1 MMLISRS
8 VLLDDVLAAVD
19 SQVARHLFG
28 RFTYFALR
36 PNFTQV
42 ALFQTKLLGRAG
54 CLRQKPGF
62 LLRIAYPSSQSSTN
76 FSTCAAAS

>member
-1 MMLISRS
+1 MLISQS

-28 RFTYFALR
+28 RFTYFALGH
-36 PNFTQV
+36 NFTQV
-42 ALFQTKLLGRAG
+42 ALFQTKLSGRVG

-62 LLRIAYPSSQSSTN
+62 LLHTAYHSSQSSTTC
-76 FSTCAAAS
+76 STYAVAL